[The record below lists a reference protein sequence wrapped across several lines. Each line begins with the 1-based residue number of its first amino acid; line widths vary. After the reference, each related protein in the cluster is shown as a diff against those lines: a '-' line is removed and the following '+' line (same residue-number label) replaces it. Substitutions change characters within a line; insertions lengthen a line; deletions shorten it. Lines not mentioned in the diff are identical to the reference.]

1 MGIIPVLSGISLP
14 LQDFLLTYRL
24 FLKSPMEIAD
34 KLIKWF
40 LDEPLRE
47 RITRVVLLWVNNH
60 FNDFESDMEMTEFLQ
75 SFEATLEQYVRL
87 PNFSSTT
94 LYDLLYC

>member
-1 MGIIPVLSGISLP
+1 M
-14 LQDFLLTYRL
+14 LTYRL

-40 LDEPLRE
+40 QNDSYRE

-60 FNDFESDMEMTEFLQ
+60 FNDFESDMDMTEFLQ
-75 SFEATLEQYVRL
+75 AFESALEANV
-87 PNFSSTT
+87 S
-94 LYDLLYC
+94 

>member
-1 MGIIPVLSGISLP
+1 
-14 LQDFLLTYRL
+14 
-24 FLKSPMEIAD
+24 MEIAD

-40 LDEPLRE
+40 TDETLRE

-75 SFEATLEQYVRL
+75 NFEEALEH
-87 PNFSSTT
+87 
-94 LYDLLYC
+94 